1 MKNGEVAIIYNE
13 SRNSGLRS
21 SSQCRC
27 SHALQPRPPHH
38 HLRAKPQSLPNGF
51 PNHEESD
58 LPSHLQRQASKV
70 LDRVGV
76 LPYFQNMKHCNHFL
90 SIKLPG
96 GDIMIEGEPLGY
108 QGSWNGI
115 MKAMYDSLKDLCP

>member
-1 MKNGEVAIIYNE
+1 MRVGIVGYGPAANVAAVMLYSQGHHITIYERNPSPYQMDFQTMKNRTFPLIFN
-13 SRNSGLRS
+13 
-21 SSQCRC
+21 
-27 SHALQPRPPHH
+27 
-38 HLRAKPQSLPNGF
+38 AK
-51 PNHEESD
+51 
-58 LPSHLQRQASKV
+58 ASKV